1 MTHVSC
7 HVTLAVYHAVC
18 LEELTARAFLLKL
31 LEKVG
36 WLSIDQVSSFLQLTG
51 IGLLVK
57 VDDSLVLSMQ
67 DEDSFL
73 VRTVKGK
80 CACGRMVCSI

>member
-1 MTHVSC
+1 MSCVSC
-7 HVTLAVYHAVC
+7 CGRVVYHAVC
-18 LEELTARAFLLKL
+18 LEELTARTFLLKL

-36 WLSIDQVSSFLQLTG
+36 WLSIDRVSSFLQLTG

-73 VRTVKGK
+73 VQTVEGNDELE
-80 CACGRMVCSI
+80 